1 VIEDSTAR
9 NDDVRACFDD
19 LVSCARLHA
28 TIDLEVDVEAGVVD
42 HIANPCELRCSRR
55 NETLPT
61 ETGIHAHDEH
71 PIDIGENIRKAIGG
85 CMGVERNSG
94 PSSECADLLE
104 CSVKVRAGLGVHGDH
119 VRPGVSKRLNIFLG
133 LDDHEMD
140 VDRLSGRSANR
151 FDDQRADRDVGHETT
166 VHDVDVD
173 PIGSRLV
180 DRLDFSLKTAKIS
193 GKHRRSD
200 SEGSWRAGHGGSQAP
215 EGQCVNAHPFLDPAS
230 PRKGQWNDA
239 CREGERAVMTD
250 QRYNLI
256 EKLEAGGMAE
266 VFLGEATSVQ
276 GFKKKVA
283 IKRVLPHL
291 ASHTSFIG
299 MFLDEARLG
308 ARLNHANVVSVFDIG
323 KADNSFFLVMEFVDG
338 TNLKKVMETL
348 RVKRKPFPLKDAI
361 YIGMEAC
368 RGLSY
373 AHELLDDDGG
383 PLDLVHRDVSPPNIL
398 ISKRGEVKVT
408 DFGLA
413 KARTQLERTDP
424 GVVKGKFSYLSP
436 EVASGQPADERADIF
451 ALGVCL
457 WEMLAG
463 RRLFLGETDYETVQA
478 VSAAAVP
485 SLVGTHPEV
494 DESFDAIIQK
504 ALARRP
510 KDRFQSARDFG
521 DALASFLFHH
531 QMKVTSYDIANRV
544 KATLERQKSVPP
556 QPVMIDTMILEE
568 LERFTSLESSAGVPI
583 ESREFAL
590 SPDNEGSRP
599 LDASEFV
606 DPSNWFEGDEDVET
620 AIENVR
626 NSAPA
631 GATMGWFETKED
643 STKAPRPAIPMGPS
657 LNPPPRSSGREG
669 SQPVMTFRPPGATPV
684 SIAVEA
690 EDRSAVAAP
699 AEVETPRKGGG
710 SKIALIV
717 IGVMVLAAAGVA
729 AGWFFTQ

>member
-1 VIEDSTAR
+1 MS
-9 NDDVRACFDD
+9 
-19 LVSCARLHA
+19 
-28 TIDLEVDVEAGVVD
+28 
-42 HIANPCELRCSRR
+42 
-55 NETLPT
+55 
-61 ETGIHAHDEH
+61 
-71 PIDIGENIRKAIGG
+71 
-85 CMGVERNSG
+85 
-94 PSSECADLLE
+94 
-104 CSVKVRAGLGVHGDH
+104 
-119 VRPGVSKRLNIFLG
+119 
-133 LDDHEMD
+133 
-140 VDRLSGRSANR
+140 
-151 FDDQRADRDVGHETT
+151 
-166 VHDVDVD
+166 
-173 PIGSRLV
+173 
-180 DRLDFSLKTAKIS
+180 
-193 GKHRRSD
+193 
-200 SEGSWRAGHGGSQAP
+200 
-215 EGQCVNAHPFLDPAS
+215 
-230 PRKGQWNDA
+230 
-239 CREGERAVMTD
+239 D

-291 ASHTSFIG
+291 ASHTNFIG

-308 ARLNHANVVSVFDIG
+308 ARLTHANIVSVFDIG
-323 KADNSFFLVMEFVDG
+323 KADNSFFIVMEFVDG

-478 VSAAAVP
+478 VSAAQVP

-494 DESFDAIIQK
+494 DEEFDGLVQK

-510 KDRFQSARDFG
+510 KDRFQSARELG
-521 DALASFLFHH
+521 DALASYLFHH
-531 QMKVTSYDIANRV
+531 QMKVTSYDIANLV

-568 LERFTSLESSAGVPI
+568 LQRFTSLESAAGVPI
-583 ESREFAL
+583 EASSFAL

-631 GATMGWFETKED
+631 GATMGWFESKDD
-643 STKAPRPAIPMGPS
+643 SVKAPRPAIPMGPS
-657 LNPPPRSSGREG
+657 LNPPARTSTKEG
-669 SQPVMTFRPPGATPV
+669 SQPVMTFRPPGATPIAIASEGEDTPSAQV
-684 SIAVEA
+684 SA
-690 EDRSAVAAP
+690 SSPGAAP
-699 AEVETPRKGGG
+699 KGG
-710 SKIALIV
+710 SKVALIV
-717 IGVMVLAAAGVA
+717 VGVMVLAAAGVA
-729 AGWFFTQ
+729 AGWFLTQ

>member
-1 VIEDSTAR
+1 MKM
-9 NDDVRACFDD
+9 C
-19 LVSCARLHA
+19 
-28 TIDLEVDVEAGVVD
+28 
-42 HIANPCELRCSRR
+42 
-55 NETLPT
+55 
-61 ETGIHAHDEH
+61 
-71 PIDIGENIRKAIGG
+71 
-85 CMGVERNSG
+85 
-94 PSSECADLLE
+94 
-104 CSVKVRAGLGVHGDH
+104 AGLGVHGDH
-119 VRPGVSKRLNIFLG
+119 VRAGIGKRLNIFLG
-133 LDDHEMD
+133 FDDHQMD
-140 VDRLSGRSANR
+140 VDRLSCRGTNR
-151 FDDQRADRDVGHETT
+151 FHDQRTNRDVGHETT
-166 VHDVDVD
+166 VHDVDVN
-173 PIGSRLV
+173 PIGACLV

-193 GKHRRSD
+193 GKDRGGD
-200 SEGSWRAGHGGSQAP
+200 SEGLRRSRHGSSQAP

-230 PRKGQWNDA
+230 PRKRQWNDA
-239 CREGERAVMTD
+239 CREGERAAMTD

-308 ARLNHANVVSVFDIG
+308 ARLNHANIVSVFDIG

-338 TNLKKVMETL
+338 TNLKKVIETL

-398 ISKRGEVKVT
+398 ISRRGEVKVT

-478 VSAAAVP
+478 VSAAKVP

-494 DESFDAIIQK
+494 DEQFNAVIQK
-504 ALARRP
+504 ALARQP
-510 KDRFQSARDFG
+510 KERFQSARELG
-521 DALASFLFHH
+521 DALASYLFHH
-531 QMKVTSYDIANRV
+531 QMKVTSYDIANLV
-544 KATLERQKSVPP
+544 KATLDRQKSVPP
-556 QPVMIDTMILEE
+556 QPAMIDTMILEE
-568 LERFTSLESSAGVPI
+568 LERFTSLESTAGVPI
-583 ESREFAL
+583 EANAFAL

-643 STKAPRPAIPMGPS
+643 SVRARRPAIPMGPS
-657 LNPPPRSSGREG
+657 LNPPPRASRQEG

-684 SIAVEA
+684 SIAAKPEA
-690 EDRSAVAAP
+690 SQPETAAP
-699 AEVETPRKGGG
+699 SQDAQKGGG
-710 SKIALIV
+710 SKVALIV
-717 IGVMVLAAAGVA
+717 IGVIVLAAAGVA